1 MNFLKRILN
10 KIKTKPT
17 IKVGYKEVTVIGMIY
32 ATVVFHYDWND
43 PVEIL
48 NNATE
53 TALILDVVSAE
64 NEIDSKMSY
73 WNKMYYNN
81 LTAHYQLNESR
92 LESISEILN
101 VPKEKHTDLYH
112 NWPAVISEEQ
122 YKQMYKTLNLKFV
135 QYKPLNEKYV
145 GKYVIK
151 LNESFWDIKT
161 YTYNGKTYSYNGR
174 LLVDI
179 INTYERNFNDFELI
193 HDTYEQAMY
202 YGIIIMDKLLIAP
215 DYPRFYEQ
223 RIQEQLPQFPKLLI
237 FNHHISSDQEKVKAE
252 YNRIIREMKSD
263 LELMK
268 KTFETINNK
277 PFEVIKIKGVD

>member
-1 MNFLKRILN
+1 MNFLKKVLS
-10 KIKTKPT
+10 KIRTKPPT
-17 IKVGYKEVTVIGMIY
+17 KLGYKEIKVIGLIY
-32 ATVVFHYDWND
+32 ATVVFHHGWDD
-43 PVEIL
+43 PVEML

-53 TALILDVVSAE
+53 TALILDLVSAE
-64 NEIDSKMSY
+64 NEVESKMSY
-73 WNKMYYNN
+73 WNKIYYNN

-135 QYKPLNEKYV
+135 QYKPLDKKYE

-151 LNESFWDIKT
+151 VNESFWDVKFINKT
-161 YTYNGKTYSYNGR
+161 

-179 INTYERNFNDFELI
+179 INTYERKFEDFELI
-193 HDTYEQAMY
+193 HDSYEQAMD

-215 DYPRFYEQ
+215 DHPRYYEQ
-223 RIQEQLPQFPKLLI
+223 RIKEQLKTFQKLPL
-237 FNHHISSDQEKVKAE
+237 FNFNSLKYKEEEVKAE
-252 YNRIIREMKSD
+252 YGRIIKTMKPE
-263 LELMK
+263 LELMQK
-268 KTFETINNK
+268 AIEAIPNK
-277 PFEVIKIKGVD
+277 PFEVIKIKGED